1 MAVECGAQ
9 VALNSAC
16 FGLGSIIDVGKA
28 LNELNKG
35 NMKGCVVNVGCGVL
49 TFATLGLSN
58 GLKTAASK
66 AGGIHPMLF
75 KEVCREGSK
84 QTPLKVVHNFI
95 MSIFSSGGFEVGVE
109 ISRSSLESFFTCLS
123 ERVLGIFTAARKD
136 MILPVAMSKLA
147 EEAWKKYVR
156 KDLLLNYGCAIL
168 KGCINIMTNSEFD
181 SQRVFSELLKKE
193 ALRPYI

>member
-1 MAVECGAQ
+1 MAVECGTQ

-16 FGLGSIIDVGKA
+16 FGLGSIIDFGKA

-35 NMKGCVVNVGCGVL
+35 NMKGCVVNVGFGVL

-95 MSIFSSGGFEVGVE
+95 MSIFSSGGHEVGVA
-109 ISRSSLESFFTCLS
+109 ISLSSLESFFTCLF

-136 MILPVAMSKLA
+136 MILSVAMSKLA
-147 EEAWKKYVR
+147 EEARKKYVR

-168 KGCINIMTNSEFD
+168 KGCINIMANSELD
-181 SQRVFSELLKKE
+181 SKRVFSELLKNE